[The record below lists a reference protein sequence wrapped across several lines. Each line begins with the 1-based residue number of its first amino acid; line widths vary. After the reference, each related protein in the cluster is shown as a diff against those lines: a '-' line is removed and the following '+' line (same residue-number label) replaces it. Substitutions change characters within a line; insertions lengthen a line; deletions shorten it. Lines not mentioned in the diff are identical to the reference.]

1 MEILATVYC
10 HQYSSVLRGILPV
23 LASFAR
29 TGILLHI
36 NACMWWKTH
45 NSEPASS
52 LQLVP
57 LSIVVTVFATRLKT
71 AMYRSPQGV
80 PIIFVERFQ
89 RSYSNGHPALL
100 IHGPYRGTTTTTIRT
115 STYTGIHSITVPIL
129 DVLLLLCFPPTPSIV
144 PKLCRP
150 MNTKT
155 IRLRKSSTPWR
166 FHWFSIVELLFLRKL
181 SNFARSEPGE
191 PLLLAVFVFGSA
203 GPESV

>member
-129 DVLLLLCFPPTPSIV
+129 DVLLLLCFPASHAIV
-144 PKLCRP
+144 PKFCRS
-150 MNTKT
+150 MKGQDKHN
-155 IRLRKSSTPWR
+155 RLSKSSTTPLHFNCSR
-166 FHWFSIVELLFLRKL
+166 KMYGCSYMLNYFSSASCRTLQD
-181 SNFARSEPGE
+181 PGR
-191 PLLLAVFVFGSA
+191 
-203 GPESV
+203 